1 MATKQTAPRF
11 INGTAKSRA
20 TSTDYMAALL
30 ESVTVD
36 DWRDVV
42 TATVALAKSGDASAR
57 AWLGQ
62 YVMGRPE
69 HKAPTPINVVV
80 QQLQGQN
87 EVVKRLTS
95 SANFGLKY
103 PDDPQEI
110 AIGQLIT
117 AELAQLPG

>member
-57 AWLGQ
+57 A
-62 YVMGRPE
+62 R
-69 HKAPTPINVVV
+69 ARFVVAFDWPV
-80 QQLQGQN
+80 
-87 EVVKRLTS
+87 EDAVAE
-95 SANFGLKY
+95 ANPSGL
-103 PDDPQEI
+103 PSPN
-110 AIGQLIT
+110 
-117 AELAQLPG
+117 LPRIDTF